1 MKDNYVC
8 EESRALTEE
17 RSALIKLTAAFY
29 AALCI
34 LFALVFAAALTGF
47 LGEEDLPNILFL
59 CAVLLLVAICVILF
73 VMIFRRIKKCKELA
87 KRALCRYLAHTVGSV
102 DFLKSEKAVLEYSS
116 DKTPAAG
123 YLLPVLRK
131 NAVITVKDINSG
143 AHAEFDYGSVMALR
157 FYSMG
162 AMDSFELTCQYFA
175 AECYSLSRQQKLPN
189 EVTLV
194 NKTWDDR
201 IEQIVSGGQ
210 LIYPVNDDNPF
221 IKYQIIK

>member
-1 MKDNYVC
+1 
-8 EESRALTEE
+8 
-17 RSALIKLTAAFY
+17 
-29 AALCI
+29 
-34 LFALVFAAALTGF
+34 
-47 LGEEDLPNILFL
+47 
-59 CAVLLLVAICVILF
+59 
-73 VMIFRRIKKCKELA
+73 
-87 KRALCRYLAHTVGSV
+87 
-102 DFLKSEKAVLEYSS
+102 
-116 DKTPAAG
+116 
-123 YLLPVLRK
+123 
-131 NAVITVKDINSG
+131 
-143 AHAEFDYGSVMALR
+143 
-157 FYSMG
+157 MG